1 MTLRRTHTQEA
12 AAAKVGI
19 STRTARRIEHGAV
32 LPSQKPRRTWRT
44 RPDPLVEVWASEIV
58 PLLAAH
64 PGMLAT
70 TVLQHLQDQHP
81 GRFGA
86 GVLRTLQR
94 RIRHWRAVSGPGKDI
109 VFLQAHAPGRMGLSD
124 FTDAT
129 GLGVSI
135 AGAPLP
141 HRLYHFTLA
150 FSGWEH
156 AEVIEG
162 GESFV
167 ALAHGLQNALWQV
180 GGAPAEHRTD
190 SLSAAFKNLQEE
202 DDFTSRYG
210 ELCRHYGMT
219 PTRNNRGL
227 AHENGSVEV
236 AHRHLKT
243 ALDQALMLRGH
254 RDFDTLDAYRRFVR
268 DIVARRNARVA
279 KPFAVEREAL
289 RALPERRSAD
299 FVETEA
305 RVTRASTFTVRGI
318 LYSAPSRLIG
328 HRLKIRLYHDRLDG
342 YLGASLV
349 LSVPRGHPA
358 PGKTRGRVIDYR
370 HLLEGLKRKPQAFKG
385 LAFRNELFPSD
396 AYRCTWEVLEAR
408 LPPRKACRLMIGL
421 LELAA
426 GQACETDLEA
436 VLAGLLEAGEVPDL
450 DELRVR
456 FRPRLAAPPMVEVP
470 LPAIAA
476 YDALLV
482 GETSP

>member
-1 MTLRRTHTQEA
+1 MTLRRSHTQEA

-58 PLLAAH
+58 PLLTAH
-64 PGMLAT
+64 RGMLAT

-94 RIRHWRAVSGPGKDI
+94 RIRHWRAVSGPGKE
-109 VFLQAHAPGRMGLSD
+109 VFFPQADPPGRMGLSD
-124 FTDAT
+124 FTDA
-129 GLGVSI
+129 GELGVTV
-135 AGAPLP
+135 AGAPLA
-141 HRLYHFTLA
+141 HRLYHFT

-156 AEVIEG
+156 AEVVKG

-167 ALAHGLQNALWQV
+167 ALAHGLQNALWQA
-180 GGAPAEHRTD
+180 GGVPAEHRTD

-202 DDFTSRYG
+202 DDFTARYA
-210 ELCRHYGMT
+210 ELCRHYGVT
-219 PTRNNRGL
+219 PSRNNRGL
-227 AHENGSVEV
+227 AHENGAVE
-236 AHRHLKT
+236 AANRHLKT

-254 RDFDTLDAYRRFVR
+254 RDFDSLDAYRRFVR
-268 DIVARRNARVA
+268 DVVARRNARVA
-279 KPFAVEREAL
+279 KPFAVERAAL

-305 RVTRASTFTVRGI
+305 RVTRASAFTVRGV

-328 HRLKIRLYHDRLDG
+328 HRLKVRLFHDRLDC

-349 LSVPRGHPA
+349 LTVPRGHPP
-358 PGKTRGRVIDYR
+358 PGKSRGRVIDYR
-370 HLLEGLKRKPQAFKG
+370 HLLEGLKRKPQALRG
-385 LAFRNELFPSD
+385 LTFRDELFPGD
-396 AYRCTWEVLEAR
+396 AYRRTWEALEAR
-408 LPPRKACRLMIGL
+408 LPPRRACRLMIGL

-426 GQACETDLEA
+426 GQACEAELGAVLEA
-436 VLAGLLEAGEVPDL
+436 LLGLGELPDL
-450 DELRVR
+450 DGLRAR
-456 FRPRLAAPPMVEVP
+456 FLPRPAAPPAIEVP
-470 LPAIAA
+470 LPPIAA
-476 YDALLV
+476 YDSLLTPEV
-482 GETSP
+482 AP